1 MLPAIRQSIHTLAA
15 SINWSPTLLEAQ
27 VVVESAGDPWAFR
40 YEPAF
45 WAHYLIH
52 NAAAKTHNPF
62 GACSF
67 GLLQIMYEVA
77 VEEGFTGRPE
87 ELWTPATGLMCGVRH
102 LQKLRMWRPSDDH
115 AVLAAYNGGMAGN
128 GGAPY
133 RNQAYITRVLAA
145 QAVILSSANQSTA

>member
-1 MLPAIRQSIHTLAA
+1 MIEELRQSIHTLAT
-15 SINWSPTLLEAQ
+15 SVNWSPTLLEAQ
-27 VVVESAGDPWAFR
+27 VEIESAGDPNAFR

-45 WAHYLIH
+45 FAHYILH
-52 NAAAKTHNPF
+52 NSAAKTRNPF

-67 GLLQIMYEVA
+67 GLLQILLEVA
-77 VEEGFTGRPE
+77 VEEGYTG
-87 ELWTPATGLMCGVRH
+87 PAEGLFDPSTGLMCGVRH
-102 LQKLRMWRPSDDH
+102 LQKLRMWRPDDDH

-145 QAVILSSANQSTA
+145 QAAILSSANQSTA

>member
-1 MLPAIRQSIHTLAA
+1 MIEAIRQSIHTLAA

-27 VVVESAGDPWAFR
+27 VQVESAGDPWAFR

-45 WAHYLIH
+45 WAHYLMH
-52 NAAAKTHNPF
+52 NAAAKTHNPI

-77 VEEGFTGRPE
+77 VEEGYTGPAE
-87 ELWTPATGLMCGVRH
+87 GLFDPATGLMCGVRH
-102 LQKLRMWRPSDDH
+102 LQKLRMWRPDDDH

-133 RNQAYITRVLAA
+133 RNAAYVTRVLAA
-145 QAVILSSANQSTA
+145 QALIEHSTPA